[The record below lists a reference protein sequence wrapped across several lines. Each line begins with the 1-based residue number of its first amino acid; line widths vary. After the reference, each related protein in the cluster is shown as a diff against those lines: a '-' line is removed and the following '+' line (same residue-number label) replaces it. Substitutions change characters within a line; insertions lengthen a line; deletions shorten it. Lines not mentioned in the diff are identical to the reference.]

1 MLHGFARL
9 AFFAERTAK
18 PLSDYRI
25 GNRESG
31 IGNRESGIGNRESGI
46 GNWESGIANR
56 ESRIGNRESGIANR
70 ESVSCRAFLKHFSR
84 RLSINLEPSPPRTF
98 SQSPFCTRCV
108 WFKKKSICS
117 N

>member
-31 IGNRESGIGNRESGI
+31 IGNRES
-46 GNWESGIANR
+46 
-56 ESRIGNRESGIANR
+56 RIGNREAVG
-70 ESVSCRAFLKHFSR
+70 HFSSIFLEGCR
-84 RLSINLEPSPPRTF
+84 LTSNRLSLRRSPYI
-98 SQSPFCTRCV
+98 PFVTAASGL
-108 WFKKKSICS
+108 KKEHLL
-117 N
+117 